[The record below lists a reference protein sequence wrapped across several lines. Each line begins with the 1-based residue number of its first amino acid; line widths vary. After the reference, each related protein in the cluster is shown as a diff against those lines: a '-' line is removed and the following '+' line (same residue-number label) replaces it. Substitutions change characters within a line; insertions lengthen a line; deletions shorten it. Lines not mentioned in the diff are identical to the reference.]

1 MSESAVPEAM
11 QQVLI
16 VDDTPENISLV
27 SSILKGRYRTKVA
40 INGEK
45 ALAIAFSADP
55 PDLILL
61 DIMMPG
67 MDGYEVC
74 RRLKADP
81 STSDIPVIFLTSKT
95 LEQDEKA
102 GFDLGAVDYITKP
115 ISPDIVIARV
125 KTHLDLQKQKKMLQ
139 ENYKQLVKLEAAR
152 DNLVHMIVHDLRG
165 PLTIVI
171 GHLDLLKAFEAENLT
186 SEGQEFVEVI
196 REAAETLAEMIA
208 SVLDVSR
215 MESMKVKLNL
225 TECDVVDM
233 CREVMAKLSS
243 LTRDRKL
250 SLMASA
256 MSQKVQADCDLIIRV
271 LQNLLGNAIK
281 FTPRTGKIS
290 VIVDPGDA
298 CVRVSVQDSGPG
310 IPAEYRDQVFDKFF
324 QVSARE
330 KGHKY
335 STGLGLTFCKMAV
348 EAHGGRIGVN
358 SEPGQ
363 GSVFWF
369 ELPTHSAE
377 SARIPSS
384 HQHATFENLSLSP
397 DIT

>member
-1 MSESAVPEAM
+1 MSHGGVPEKM

-16 VDDTPENISLV
+16 VDDTPENIALV

-45 ALAIAFSADP
+45 ALALAFSADP

-74 RRLKADP
+74 RRLKADAT
-81 STSDIPVIFLTSKT
+81 TSEIPVIFLTSKS
-95 LEQDEKA
+95 LEQDEKT

-115 ISPDIVIARV
+115 ISPDLVIARV
-125 KTHLDLQKQKKMLQ
+125 KTHLELHKQKKLLQ
-139 ENYKQLVKLEAAR
+139 ENYKQLVQLEEAR
-152 DNLVHMIVHDLRG
+152 DSLVHMIVHDLRG

-171 GHLDLLKAFEAENLT
+171 GHLDLLKTFEAENLT
-186 SEGQEFVEVI
+186 TEGQEFVEII
-196 REAAETLAEMIA
+196 REAAETLAEMVA

-215 MESMKVKLNL
+215 MESMALKLNL
-225 TECDVVDM
+225 TDCDVVDM
-233 CREVMAKLSS
+233 CQEVLAKLSS

-250 SLMASA
+250 SFTAPVLP
-256 MSQKVQADCDLIIRV
+256 KKIPADVDLISRV
-271 LQNLLGNAIK
+271 IQNLLGNALK
-281 FTPRTGKIS
+281 FTPRAGKIS
-290 VIVDPGDA
+290 VQIEPGENF
-298 CVRVSVQDSGPG
+298 VRVSIHDNGPG
-310 IPAEYRDQVFDKFF
+310 IPAEDREHVFEKFF
-324 QVSARE
+324 QVSSRA

-348 EAHGGRIGVN
+348 EAHGGRIGVD
-358 SEPGQ
+358 SESGR

-369 ELPTHSAE
+369 ELPTRKDE
-377 SARIPSS
+377 SAGIPSS
-384 HQHATFENLSLSP
+384 LPRTAYEASSLST
-397 DIT
+397 DSA